1 MNRTDSTLACH
12 LADDAATEAL
22 GRALAHALAPGLH
35 LQLHGNLGAGKTTLV
50 RAVLRELGVTGP
62 IKSPTYALVE
72 RYPLTRIPI
81 EFGNSS
87 NIYFYHFDFY
97 RFNRESEWL
106 EAGFRDDFGPQ
117 SICAV
122 EWPEQAG
129 DLLPAP
135 DLDIRLVYAD
145 PGRDVTLSARSPAGA
160 ACLAKLKMPAAS
172 SGP

>member
-1 MNRTDSTLACH
+1 MNRTETALHCH
-12 LADDAATEAL
+12 LADDAATTAL
-22 GRALAHALAPGLH
+22 GTALAHVLTPGLH
-35 LQLHGNLGAGKTTLV
+35 LQLHGDLGAGKTTLV
-50 RAVLRELGVTGP
+50 RAMLRALGITGP
-62 IKSPTYALVE
+62 VKSPTYTLVE
-72 RYPLTRIPI
+72 RYPLTRFPI
-81 EFGNSS
+81 ELGNSS

-135 DLDIRLVYAD
+135 DLDIRLAYAD
-145 PGRDVTLSARSPAGA
+145 PGRDVTLLARSPAGA
-160 ACLAKLKMPAAS
+160 ACLAKLALPPTLS
-172 SGP
+172 VR

>member
-1 MNRTDSTLACH
+1 MKPTENRLTCH
-12 LADDAATEAL
+12 LADDAATTAL
-22 GRALAHALAPGLH
+22 GAALARALAPGLH
-35 LQLHGNLGAGKTTLV
+35 VQLHGELGAGKTTFV
-50 RAVLRELGVTGP
+50 RAMLRELGVTGP

-72 RYPLTRIPI
+72 RYPLTRFPI
-81 EFGNSS
+81 EFGNNS

-106 EAGFRDDFGPQ
+106 EAGFRDDFGPH

-135 DLDIRLVYAD
+135 DLDIRLTYAD
-145 PGRDVTLSARSPAGA
+145 PGRDVTLLARSPAGA
-160 ACLAKLKMPAAS
+160 ACLAKLALPAS
-172 SGP
+172 LSGA

>member
-1 MNRTDSTLACH
+1 LDQDEPHLVEWASH
-12 LADDAATEAL
+12 LAGVL
-22 GRALAHALAPGLH
+22 KPGMVVA
-35 LQLHGNLGAGKTTLV
+35 LHGPLGAGKTTWV
-50 RAVLRELGVTGP
+50 RAMLRSLGVKGP
-62 IKSPTYALVE
+62 VKSPTYALLE
-72 RYPLTRIPI
+72 PYDLG
-81 EFGNSS
+81 EL
-87 NIYFYHFDFY
+87 YFYHFDFY

-172 SGP
+172 SGL